1 MRNGSDLI
9 FFVDFFVYDY
19 ICEPIKLN
27 TSRKWIC
34 ELLIRD
40 IYLLI
45 GLITITTLL
54 YYLINAYSSLRYTS
68 NTDPSKVNRNEV
80 TIVMPVYNEKVEVF
94 EESVESISLQGS
106 RFIVVGDSSLEP
118 YKTIVEKH
126 GGTFILQEVRQGQKK
141 AIVRGVRE
149 VTTKYVMLM
158 DSDTVLPPDAVS
170 SMMSHFVEN
179 VGGVGANLS
188 IKKTGSP
195 ISYASEFVERTR
207 EVVFRAM
214 SAHGNVMNLDGAC
227 VMYRTDIIKPF
238 ILSPEFSDFKFMG
251 KPSPLG
257 EDWLMT
263 GYIIKKGYKAV
274 KDYNTKVQCYPQ
286 ENVKKFFKQNL
297 RWSRSNWIRFGR
309 ELRDGTI
316 VKAGRFY
323 TFEMMYTFMMPFIA
337 LGIGLFRLY
346 IFLMYNHGAFQLD
359 DIFTYAIFG
368 DIGHFGSHIIGRIF
382 LTLANIGG
390 SGIFL
395 ATVMQRISSEKL
407 KTAGYGAFALAILF
421 VTSIYGFVTFWKGKK
436 WGTR

>member
-1 MRNGSDLI
+1 MI
-9 FFVDFFVYDY
+9 
-19 ICEPIKLN
+19 
-27 TSRKWIC
+27 
-34 ELLIRD
+34 IRV

-45 GLITITTLL
+45 GVLTITTLL
-54 YYLINAYSSLRYTS
+54 YYLINSYSSLRYAS
-68 NTDPSKVNRNEV
+68 KTDPSIVNRDDV
-80 TIVMPVYNEKVEVF
+80 TIVMPVYNEKVEIF
-94 EESVESISLQGS
+94 EESVESISRQQCK
-106 RFIVVGDSSLEP
+106 FIVVGDSSLEP
-118 YKTIVEKH
+118 YRTIVENN
-126 GGTFILQEVRQGQKK
+126 GGTFIHQAVRQGQKK

-149 VTTKYVMLM
+149 VSTKYIMLM

-170 SMMSHFVEN
+170 SMMSYFVGN

-188 IKKTGSP
+188 IKKTGSSL
-195 ISYASEFVERTR
+195 SYASEFVERTR

-263 GYIIKKGYKAV
+263 GYIIKNGYKAV

-309 ELRDGTI
+309 ELKDGTI

-337 LGIGLFRLY
+337 LGIGLFRFY
-346 IFLMYNHGAFQLD
+346 IFLMFNHG
-359 DIFTYAIFG
+359 IFHLEDLFTFAMFG
-368 DIGHFGSHIIGRIF
+368 DIGHFGKYIVGRII
-382 LTLANIGG
+382 LTVANIGG

-395 ATVMQRISSEKL
+395 ATVMQRISGEKL
-407 KTAGYGAFALAILF
+407 KTVGYGAFALGILF
-421 VTSIYGFVTFWKGKK
+421 VTSVYGLLTFWKGKT

>member
-1 MRNGSDLI
+1 M
-9 FFVDFFVYDY
+9 
-19 ICEPIKLN
+19 
-27 TSRKWIC
+27 
-34 ELLIRD
+34 LLRE
-40 IYLLI
+40 IYLII
-45 GLITITTLL
+45 GLLTITTLI

-68 NTDPSKVNRNEV
+68 KTDPTLANKDEV
-80 TIVMPVYNEKVEVF
+80 TIVMPVYNERVEIF
-94 EESVESISLQGS
+94 EESVESISQQGCK
-106 RFIVVGDSSLEP
+106 FIVVGDSSLEP
-118 YKTIVEKH
+118 YKTIVENH

-141 AIVRGVRE
+141 AIVRGVKE
-149 VTTKYVMLM
+149 VSTRYVMLM
-158 DSDTVLPPDAVS
+158 DSDTVLPPDAIS

-188 IKKTGSP
+188 IKRTGSP

-227 VMYRTDIIKPF
+227 VMYRTDLIKPF
-238 ILSPEFSDFKFMG
+238 ILSPEFSDFTFMG

-263 GYIIKKGYKAV
+263 GYIIKNGYRAV

-297 RWSRSNWIRFGR
+297 RWARSNWIRVGR
-309 ELRDGTI
+309 ELKEGTI
-316 VKAGRFY
+316 IKAGRFY

-337 LGIGLFRLY
+337 LGIGLFRFY
-346 IFLMYNHGAFQLD
+346 IFLSFNTGSFQFE

-368 DIGHFGSHIIGRIF
+368 DIGHYGAHVIGRIII
-382 LTLANIGG
+382 TLANIGG

-395 ATVMQRISSEKL
+395 AAVMQRISSEKL
-407 KTAGYGAFALAILF
+407 KTVGYGAFALGMLF
-421 VTSIYGFVTFWKGKK
+421 VTSIYGFVTFWKGKT